1 MKHQSIIKTLP
12 LNGESK
18 LSDLQRSL
26 EMIEHKLD
34 DEVQAKQLTIERL
47 ELEIQRLHLL
57 IEGKDKII
65 LDTSEKYN
73 ECLRNSEGNR
83 QLINK
88 LINDI
93 ERLNQDIN
101 WYKKTYENRSLLGI
115 LKQKVV
121 RQNNNRQ

>member
-12 LNGESK
+12 LNGDSK
-18 LSDLQRSL
+18 LADLQQSL
-26 EMIEHKLD
+26 EMIEHMLD
-34 DEVQAKQLTIERL
+34 GEVQAKQNTIERL
-47 ELEIQRLHLL
+47 EQEVQRLHLL

-65 LDTSEKYN
+65 LDTSEKLN
-73 ECLRNSEGNR
+73 ECLRNNEGNR

-101 WYKKTYENRSLLGI
+101 WYKKTYENRSILGI

-121 RQNNNRQ
+121 RHSNDK